1 METTVKD
8 LKDMK
13 VKETKDLKVKDL
25 KNKKSAVEYTTTD
38 KGETNFLE

>member
-13 VKETKDLKVKDL
+13 VKETKGLKVKDL
-25 KNKKSAVEYTTTD
+25 KNKKSAVENTTTD
-38 KGETNFLE
+38 KSETNFLE